1 MACDRCDEIERVPL
15 AAAEVAVAR
24 EHRTIKWLIIGWAAS
39 MLAMAAV
46 MYALATAEV
55 VTTTETTTTETATQT
70 ADSGDN
76 GTAVAN
82 GDGEVNVG

>member
-1 MACDRCDEIERVPL
+1 MACDRCDEVERVPL

-24 EHRTIKWLIIGWAAS
+24 EHRTVKWLIIGWAAS

-46 MYALATAEV
+46 MYELATAEV
-55 VTTTETTTTETATQT
+55 VATTETTTTETTQT

-76 GTAVAN
+76 GTAVVN
-82 GDGEVNVG
+82 GDGEVSIG